1 MVASMNELVL
11 QEFEVRFMEKILMTG
26 HLGLVGRY
34 LKPLLERRGYLVQG
48 FDLADGSGDICQ
60 PEQLKKALAGVKG
73 VIHLAAVSRVIWGER
88 NPELCWQTN
97 AVASEQLLKA
107 ACEQAEKPWVLVASS
122 REVYGEADTLP
133 VRDSTLLR
141 PVNIYGRAKAYMEQK
156 TLEAREYGL
165 NTAVI
170 RLANVYGCTKDH
182 RDRVL
187 PAFCCNAVRQA
198 DLRVDGREHLFDFT
212 HVSDTVK
219 GLLLVVEQLEHNERN
234 LPPTHLLPGIGTT
247 LGEAAEM
254 AVKLAES
261 NSRIIE
267 APSRNYDV
275 NRFIGDPKQAKEL
288 FGWQASITPEQGI
301 GLLVEAFQNQLQEV
315 PA

>member
-1 MVASMNELVL
+1 MV
-11 QEFEVRFMEKILMTG
+11 FMKTILMTG
-26 HLGLVGRY
+26 HLGLVGRH
-34 LKPLLERRGYLVQG
+34 LKPLLESQGYRVKG
-48 FDLADGSGDICQ
+48 FDLADSSGDICHS
-60 PEQLKKALAGVKG
+60 EQLKQAISGVTG
-73 VIHLAAVSRVIWGER
+73 IVHLAAVSRVIWGEQ

-97 AVASEQLLKA
+97 AIASEQLLKI
-107 ACEQAEKPWVLVASS
+107 ACEQVDVKPWVLVASS
-122 REVYGEADTLP
+122 REVYGESAVLP
-133 VRDSTLLR
+133 VLDSAPVN
-141 PVNIYGRAKAYMEQK
+141 PVNIYGQAKAYMEK
-156 TLEAREYGL
+156 RALEARGYGL

-170 RLANVYGCTKDH
+170 RLANVYGCTMDH

-187 PAFCCNAVRQA
+187 PAFCFNAVQNS

-219 GLLLVVEQLEHNERN
+219 GLFLVVEQLENNERN

-254 AVKLAES
+254 AVKIAGG

-267 APSRNYDV
+267 ALSRSYDV
-275 NRFIGDPKQAKEL
+275 SRFVGDPSQAKKL
-288 FGWQASITPEQGI
+288 LGWQASITPEQGI
-301 GLLVEAFQNQLQEV
+301 QFLVKAFQKQLQEV

>member
-1 MVASMNELVL
+1 MLASMAELFL
-11 QEFEVRFMEKILMTG
+11 EEFEVRFMEKILMTG

-34 LKPLLERRGYLVQG
+34 LKPLLESRGYLVQG

-60 PEQLKKALAGVKG
+60 PELIKQVLAGVKG

-88 NPELCWQTN
+88 NPELCWHTN
-97 AVASEQLLKA
+97 AIASEQLLKA
-107 ACEQAEKPWVLVASS
+107 ACEQADKPWVLVASS

-133 VRDSTLLR
+133 VRDSMLIR
-141 PVNIYGRAKAYMEQK
+141 PVNIYGRSKAYMEQK
-156 TLEAREYGL
+156 TLAAREAGL

-182 RDRVL
+182 KDRVL
-187 PAFCCNAVRQA
+187 PAFCFNAVQQS
-198 DLRVDGREHLFDFT
+198 DLRVDGRDHLFDFT

-219 GLLLVVEQLEHNERN
+219 GLLLVVEQLEHNESN
-234 LPPTHLLPGIGTT
+234 LPPTHFLPGIGTT

-254 AVKLAES
+254 AIKLAGS
-261 NSRIIE
+261 NSSIIE
-267 APSRNYDV
+267 APSRSYDV
-275 NRFIGDPKQAKEL
+275 SRFIGDPTQAREL
-288 FGWQASITPEQGI
+288 FGWQASITPKQGI
-301 GLLVEAFQNQLQEV
+301 RFLVEAFQNQLEEL

>member
-1 MVASMNELVL
+1 MTGVHSS
-11 QEFEVRFMEKILMTG
+11 FMKTILMTG
-26 HLGLVGRY
+26 HLGLVGRH
-34 LKPLLERRGYLVQG
+34 LKPLLERQGYQVKG

-60 PEQLKKALAGVKG
+60 PEQLKKALAGVEG

-107 ACEQAEKPWVLVASS
+107 ACKQAEKPWVLVASS
-122 REVYGEADTLP
+122 REVYGESAVLP
-133 VRDSTLLR
+133 VLDSAPVN
-141 PVNIYGRAKAYMEQK
+141 PVNIYGQAKAYMEK
-156 TLEAREYGL
+156 RALEARNYGL

-170 RLANVYGCTKDH
+170 RLANVYGCTMDH

-187 PAFCCNAVRQA
+187 PAFCFNAVQNS

-219 GLLLVVEQLEHNERN
+219 GLCLVVEQLENNEIN
-234 LPPTHLLPGIGTT
+234 LPPIHLLPGIGTT

-254 AVKLAES
+254 AVKIAGS
-261 NSRIIE
+261 NSRMID
-267 APSRNYDV
+267 APSRSYDV
-275 NRFIGDPKQAKEL
+275 SRFIGDPSQAKKL
-288 FGWQASITPEQGI
+288 LGWQASITPEQGI
-301 GLLVEAFQNQLQEV
+301 QLLVKAFQKQLQEV

>member
-1 MVASMNELVL
+1 M
-11 QEFEVRFMEKILMTG
+11 KTILMTG
-26 HLGLVGRY
+26 HLGLVGRH
-34 LKPLLERRGYLVQG
+34 LTPLLEGQGYRVKG

-60 PEQLKKALAGVKG
+60 SDQLKEAISGVTG
-73 VIHLAAVSRVIWGER
+73 VVHLAAVSRVIWGEQK
-88 NPELCWQTN
+88 PELCWQTN
-97 AVASEQLLKA
+97 AIASEQLLKT
-107 ACEQAEKPWVLVASS
+107 ACSQADVKPWVLVASS
-122 REVYGEADTLP
+122 REVYGEADALP
-133 VRDSTLLR
+133 VRDSMLQK
-141 PVNIYGRAKAYMEQK
+141 PVNVYGRAKVHMELK
-156 TLEAREYGL
+156 ALEARKYGL

-182 RDRVL
+182 KDRVL
-187 PAFCCNAVRQA
+187 PAFCLNAVQDA

-219 GLLLVVEQLEHNERN
+219 GLSLVVEQLEHNERN

-254 AVKLAES
+254 AIRLSGS

-275 NRFIGDPKQAKEL
+275 SRFIGDPTLAREL
-288 FGWQASITPEQGI
+288 FGWQAMITPKQGI
-301 GLLVEAFQNQLQEV
+301 QLLVEAFQKQLQEV
-315 PA
+315 SA

>member
-1 MVASMNELVL
+1 VASLTELAL
-11 QEFEVRFMEKILMTG
+11 QEFEVRFMEKVLMTG

-88 NPELCWQTN
+88 NPKLCWQTN

-107 ACEQAEKPWVLVASS
+107 ACEQADKPWVLVASS

-133 VRDSTLLR
+133 VRDFISLK
-141 PVNIYGRAKAYMEQK
+141 PVNIYGRAKTYMEQK
-156 TLEAREYGL
+156 TLEARDVGL

-182 RDRVL
+182 KDRVL
-187 PAFCCNAVRQA
+187 PAFCFNAVHQA
-198 DLRVDGREHLFDFT
+198 NLRVDGRDHVFDFT
-212 HVSDTVK
+212 HISDTVK
-219 GLLLVVEQLEHNERN
+219 GLSLVVEQLEQKERN

-254 AVKLAES
+254 AIRFAHS
-261 NSRIIE
+261 NSQIIE

-275 NRFIGDPKQAKEL
+275 SRFIGDPSQAKKL
-288 FGWQASITPEQGI
+288 FGWQACITPEQGI
-301 GLLVEAFQNQLQEV
+301 GLLVEAFQNELQEV